1 MSALDSVFV
10 HRLKKFKSFKRG
22 YYSFLII
29 LFLILSSFFL
39 EFISN
44 NKALLVK
51 YRGQYYFPVFGQY
64 YSDEFFG
71 GQEDISPNYRDLKKR
86 LALEPDSWV
95 LLTIIPY
102 GPYEADFS
110 DLSNPPPYPPSLES
124 RHFLGTDTA
133 GRDVLSR
140 LLYGFRTT
148 IFFAIAL
155 YIINTIIGVTIGCFM
170 GYYGGWFDLIMQRLV
185 EIWSNLPVL
194 YLIIIIGSFVQPNI
208 YFLLAIFA
216 ILNWTGISWLMR
228 AEILREKRL
237 QYSKAALS
245 IGASSFRVIF
255 YHLLPNSIVPVL
267 ASFPFQ
273 VIGAISALTSLDY
286 LGYGLQVPTP
296 SWGELIQQ
304 GQQTFDFAP
313 WIVLAP
319 CAALVITLLI
329 FAFIGEALRDT
340 LDPKSNSFYY

>member
-1 MSALDSVFV
+1 MALDPVLV
-10 HRLKKFKSFKRG
+10 YRLKRFRSFKRG
-22 YYSFLII
+22 YYSLMII

-44 NKALLVK
+44 DKALVVK
-51 YRGQYYFPVFGQY
+51 YKGEYYFPVLGQF
-64 YSDEFFG
+64 YSDKFFG
-71 GQEDISPNYRDLKKR
+71 GTDDLSPNYRDLKQR
-86 LALEPDSWV
+86 FLDQPENWV
-95 LLTIIPY
+95 ILPVIPY

-110 DLSNPPPYPPSLES
+110 NPDEFPPYPPSFKN

-155 YIINTIIGVTIGCFM
+155 YMINTIIGVQIGCFM
-170 GYYGGWFDLIMQRLV
+170 GYFGGWFDLIMQRLV

-194 YLIIIIGSFVQPNI
+194 YIIIIIGSFIKPNI
-208 YFLLAIFA
+208 YLLLAIFA
-216 ILNWTGISWLMR
+216 VLNWTGISWLMR
-228 AEILREKRL
+228 AEIMREKRL
-237 QYSKAALS
+237 QYAKAATS
-245 IGASSFRVIF
+245 IGGSSFRVIF
-255 YHLLPNSIVPVL
+255 SHLLPNSIVPVL

-273 VIGAISALTSLDY
+273 VIGSIGALTSLDY

-296 SWGELIQQ
+296 SWGELMQQ

-313 WIVLAP
+313 WIVLSP
-319 CAALVITLLI
+319 CVALVATLLI